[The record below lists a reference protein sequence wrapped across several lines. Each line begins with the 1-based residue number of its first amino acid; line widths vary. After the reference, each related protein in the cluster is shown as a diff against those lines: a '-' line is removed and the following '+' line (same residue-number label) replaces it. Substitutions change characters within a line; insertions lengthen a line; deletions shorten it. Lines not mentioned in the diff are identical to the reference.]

1 MGTTG
6 FNQLGNKALQEHWL
20 RRFIAI
26 IIDNII
32 VWIPLTILGSLSF
45 FWYFGI
51 WAWGWLFTW
60 VFFFLYCVVLEI
72 SMGATIGKKL
82 MSLHVVGIQEQR
94 TPMMVLV
101 RNISKIFGIL
111 LFLDWLI
118 GMLTPGDP
126 RQKYTDRMIGC
137 TVARTDEKAY
147 MEEQFRVAQFY
158 RPPPAHGYQPYQ
170 QQPYQQQPQQQPQQQ
185 QPYQQ
190 QPQQQP
196 YQQPPAAGGGWGDQP
211 EQTGP
216 KPKYCQSCGG
226 PLNVRPDGKLQC
238 PSCGAMY

>member
-20 RRFIAI
+20 RRFVAI
-26 IIDNII
+26 IIDYII
-32 VWIPLTILGSLSF
+32 VLIVVFVLGMFLSF
-45 FWYFGI
+45 LGVF
-51 WAWGWLFTW
+51 AWGGLFTW
-60 VFFFLYCVVLEI
+60 VFFFLYVILMEI

-82 MSLHVVGIQEQR
+82 MSLQVVGIQEQR
-94 TPMMVLV
+94 TPMMVMV
-101 RNISKIFGIL
+101 RNVSKIFPIL
-111 LFLDWLI
+111 LLLDWLV

-170 QQPYQQQPQQQPQQQ
+170 QQPQQ
-185 QPYQQ
+185 QPYQQQPYQQQPEQ

-216 KPKYCQSCGG
+216 QPKYCQSCGG

>member
-26 IIDNII
+26 IIDNFI
-32 VWIPLTILGSLSF
+32 VWIPLTILSFLSF
-45 FWYFGI
+45 FWFFGI

-137 TVARTDEKAY
+137 TVARTDQKAY

-170 QQPYQQQPQQQPQQQ
+170 QQQPQQ

-196 YQQPPAAGGGWGDQP
+196 YQQPPVTGGGWGEQP